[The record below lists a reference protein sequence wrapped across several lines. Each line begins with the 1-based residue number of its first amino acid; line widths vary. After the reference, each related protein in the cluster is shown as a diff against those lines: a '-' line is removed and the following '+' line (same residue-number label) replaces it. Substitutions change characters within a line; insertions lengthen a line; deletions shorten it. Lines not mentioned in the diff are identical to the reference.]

1 MKRVTDSIEIKLFS
15 RWTKK
20 RNDGSFCTVLNGQV
34 QLLLASSHERNG
46 LRLHYGQMIQHTLL
60 SERPILFFLSH
71 IRLQM
76 MIHMMIPSV
85 CPRDVLERV
94 TSF

>member
-1 MKRVTDSIEIKLFS
+1 MKRVTDSKLNFLVDGQK
-15 RWTKK
+15 KK

-60 SERPILFFLSH
+60 SERPTLFFLSH